1 MRGHLTL
8 AGVSAVV
15 VEQSVLCRS
24 SVHELWS
31 VLTDT
36 SYLNRLSGEAPR
48 QVAPIADANGARYR
62 IRMKAGGFMVEW
74 QEWPFEW
81 VVEDHFRTVRQ
92 FSAGPVSSVDTLLT
106 FAPAERGGA
115 RVVIRLELLP
125 KMAWLGFIV
134 RLGARKAASALA
146 TAVRRIDAALAQHSP
161 LPSPSKVALAPP
173 AAASATGASATS
185 ALERGRARLRTEAPP
200 ELADRL
206 CAFISQARD
215 EELARIRPY
224 ALAAAWGVDR
234 RALLATCLQA
244 VRVGLLELRWEV
256 ICPSCRVG
264 AEVVSTLSAVK
275 DHATCHLCEIA
286 FGLELDEALEAT
298 FAPTPAVRRI
308 DVAQYCVGGPAR
320 TPHVLAQA
328 ALPAR
333 GRVTLPVPATAGR
346 YRLFVRGGATRMLE
360 LADDAP
366 ADVELSLDEA
376 APARVRPG
384 GQVTVVSRFAD
395 ERHVKLERVVTEMHA
410 ASAREV
416 TGMPGFRRD
425 FAAEVLRPD
434 LALKVSTVTLF
445 FSDLTAST
453 QLYADV
459 GDAPALKLVHDHFDL
474 VLAILSRHG
483 GTLVKTIGDAVMA
496 AFNDDLDAVAASL
509 ETLAAFEKF
518 RQEAPN
524 GQRTHLKLGVYRGPS
539 YLVTANGV
547 LDYFGQTVNI
557 AARLQA
563 QANSGELVIEQT
575 LADAAVRA
583 GTLPASAVRE
593 RYRATLKGVAEPIDV
608 ARVVAT

>member
-1 MRGHLTL
+1 M
-8 AGVSAVV
+8 SAVV
-15 VEQSVLCRS
+15 VEHEVSCKS
-24 SVHELWS
+24 SVHDLWN

-48 QVAPIADANGARYR
+48 HITPIDGTNGARYR
-62 IRMKAGGFMVEW
+62 IRMKAGGFNVEW

-81 VVEDHFRTVRQ
+81 VAEDHFRTLRL
-92 FSAGPVSSVDTLLT
+92 FDAGPVSSVDTLLT
-106 FAPAERGGA
+106 FSPDHDRGGA
-115 RVVIRLELLP
+115 RVVIRLELMP
-125 KMAWLGFIV
+125 KLSWLRFII
-134 RLGARKAASALA
+134 RLGARKAADALA
-146 TAVRRIDAALAQHSP
+146 AAVRKIDAALVQRQP
-161 LPSPSKVALAPP
+161 LPQPQKAPIAPAPAPSPAD
-173 AAASATGASATS
+173 SAH
-185 ALERGRARLRTEAPP
+185 GRATERLRTEAPP
-200 ELADRL
+200 ALADRL
-206 CAFISQARD
+206 SRFVAEARD
-215 EELARIRPY
+215 EELGRIRPF
-224 ALAAAWGVDR
+224 ALAAEWGVDR
-234 RALLATCLQA
+234 RELLATCLQA

-275 DHATCHLCEIA
+275 AHATCHLCEIA

-298 FAPTPAVRRI
+298 FTPTPAVRRI

-333 GRVTLPVPATAGR
+333 GRVKLPVPATVGR
-346 YRLFVRGGATRMLE
+346 YRLFARGGAMRALE
-360 LADDAP
+360 LTADAP
-366 ADVELSLDEA
+366 ADVEVTLGDA
-376 APARVRPG
+376 TPARVQPG
-384 GQVTVVSRFAD
+384 GSVTIVSNFAD
-395 ERHVKLERVVTEMHA
+395 ERHVKLERVVTETLA

-416 TGMPGFRRD
+416 TAMPGFRRD

-509 ETLAAFEKF
+509 EALTAFEKF
-518 RQEAPN
+518 RREAPN
-524 GQRTHLKLGVYRGPS
+524 GERTHLKLGVYRGPS

-547 LDYFGQTVNI
+547 L
-557 AARLQA
+557 
-563 QANSGELVIEQT
+563 
-575 LADAAVRA
+575 
-583 GTLPASAVRE
+583 
-593 RYRATLKGVAEPIDV
+593 
-608 ARVVAT
+608 

>member
-1 MRGHLTL
+1 VT
-8 AGVSAVV
+8 AVV
-15 VEQSVLCRS
+15 VEQEVVCKS

-48 QVAPIADANGARYR
+48 HVTPIAGANGARYR
-62 IRMKAGGFMVEW
+62 IGMRAGGFQVEW

-92 FSAGPVSSVDTLLT
+92 FTAGPVSSVDTLLT
-106 FAPAERGGA
+106 FVPNPADHGGGA
-115 RVVIRLELLP
+115 RVVIRLELEP
-125 KMAWLGFIV
+125 KISWLRFII
-134 RLGARKAASALA
+134 RLGAKKAAEALA
-146 TAVRRIDAALAQHSP
+146 TAVRRIDAALVQHSP
-161 LPSPSKVALAPP
+161 LPAPAKAAPAPSS
-173 AAASATGASATS
+173 ASALS
-185 ALERGRARLRTEAPP
+185 ALGRGQERLRNEAPP

-206 CAFISQARD
+206 CTFIGSGRD

-224 ALAAAWGVDR
+224 ALAAEWGVDR

-264 AEVVSTLSAVK
+264 AEVVSTLSAVN

-286 FGLELDEALEAT
+286 FGLDLDEALEAT
-298 FAPTPAVRRI
+298 FAPTPGVRRI

-328 ALPAR
+328 ALPAH
-333 GRVTLPVPATAGR
+333 GRATLPVPATAGR
-346 YRLFVRGGATRMLE
+346 YRLFVRGGATRTLE

-366 ADVELSLDEA
+366 AELELILDEA
-376 APARVRPG
+376 TPARVKPG
-384 GQVTVVSRFAD
+384 GHVTVVSCFDD
-395 ERHVKLERVVTEMHA
+395 ERHVKLERVASEPLA

-416 TGMPGFRRD
+416 TAMPGFRRD

-459 GDAPALKLVHDHFDL
+459 GDAAALKLVHDHFDL
-474 VLAILSRHG
+474 VLGILSRHG

-509 ETLAAFEKF
+509 EALAAFETF
-518 RQEAPN
+518 RREAPH
-524 GQRTHLKLGVYRGPS
+524 GERTHLKLGVYRGPS

-563 QANSGELVIEQT
+563 QASSGELVIEQT

-583 GTLPASAVRE
+583 GTLPATAVRE

-608 ARVVAT
+608 VRVVAT

>member
-1 MRGHLTL
+1 M
-8 AGVSAVV
+8 SAVV
-15 VEQSVLCRS
+15 VEHEVSCKS
-24 SVHELWS
+24 SVHALWQ

-48 QVAPIADANGARYR
+48 EITPIEGPNGARYR
-62 IRMKAGGFMVEW
+62 IRMRAGGFNVEW

-81 VVEDHFRTVRQ
+81 VVEDHFRTLRL
-92 FSAGPVSSVDTLLT
+92 FNAGPVSSVDTLLT
-106 FAPAERGGA
+106 FSPANDGGA
-115 RVVIRLELLP
+115 RVIIRLALTP
-125 KMAWLGFIV
+125 KLSWLRFVI
-134 RLGARKAASALA
+134 RLGARKAADALA
-146 TAVRRIDAALAQHSP
+146 TAVRRIDAALVQRSP
-161 LPSPSKVALAPP
+161 LPLPTKAPLAPV
-173 AAASATGASATS
+173 AATS
-185 ALERGRARLRTEAPP
+185 AATSAFGRAHERLRTEASP

-206 CAFISQARD
+206 STFVAHGRD
-215 EELARIRPY
+215 EELGRIRPY
-224 ALAAAWGVDR
+224 ALAAEWGVDR

-346 YRLFVRGGATRMLE
+346 YRLFVRGGAMRALE

-366 ADVELSLDEA
+366 ADLELAFADDA
-376 APARVRPG
+376 TPARVRPG
-384 GQVTVVSRFAD
+384 GHVTIVSNFAD
-395 ERHVKLERVVTEMHA
+395 ERHVKLERVATETLA

-416 TGMPGFRRD
+416 TAMPGFRRD

-474 VLAILSRHG
+474 VLAILSKHG

-509 ETLAAFEKF
+509 EALTAFETF
-518 RQEAPN
+518 RAEAPN
-524 GQRTHLKLGVYRGPS
+524 GERTHLKLGVYRGPS

-583 GTLPASAVRE
+583 GRLPATAVRE
-593 RYRATLKGVAEPIDV
+593 RYRASLKGVAEPIDV
-608 ARVVAT
+608 CRVVAT

>member
-1 MRGHLTL
+1 M
-8 AGVSAVV
+8 SAVV
-15 VEQSVLCRS
+15 VEHEVSCKS
-24 SVHELWS
+24 SVHDLWN

-48 QVAPIADANGARYR
+48 HITPIDGTNGARYR
-62 IRMKAGGFMVEW
+62 IRMRAGGFNVEW

-81 VVEDHFRTVRQ
+81 VVEDHFRTLRL
-92 FSAGPVSSVDTLLT
+92 FDAGPVSSVDTLLT
-106 FAPAERGGA
+106 FSPDAAGGGA
-115 RVVIRLELLP
+115 RVVIRLELMP
-125 KMAWLGFIV
+125 KLSWLRFII
-134 RLGARKAASALA
+134 RLGARKAADALA
-146 TAVRRIDAALAQHSP
+146 TAVRKIDAALVQRRP
-161 LPSPSKVALAPP
+161 LPLPPKAPP
-173 AAASATGASATS
+173 APAMATAEAAHERAT
-185 ALERGRARLRTEAPP
+185 ARLRGEASPA
-200 ELADRL
+200 LADRL
-206 CAFISQARD
+206 STFVAQGRD
-215 EELARIRPY
+215 EELARIRPF
-224 ALAAAWGVDR
+224 ALAAEWGVDR
-234 RALLATCLQA
+234 RELLATCLQA

-275 DHATCHLCEIA
+275 GHATCHLCEIA

-308 DVAQYCVGGPAR
+308 DVAQYCVGGPSR

-333 GRVTLPVPATAGR
+333 GRVKLPVPATAGR
-346 YRLFVRGGATRMLE
+346 YRLFVRGGAMRALE
-360 LADDAP
+360 LTADAP
-366 ADVELSLDEA
+366 ADVEVTLDDA
-376 APARVRPG
+376 TPARVQPG
-384 GQVTVVSRFAD
+384 GHVTIVSNFAD
-395 ERHVKLERVVTEMHA
+395 ERHVKLERVVTETLA

-416 TGMPGFRRD
+416 TAMPGFRRD
-425 FAAEVLRPD
+425 FAAEILRPD

-474 VLAILSRHG
+474 VLAILSKHG

-509 ETLAAFEKF
+509 EALTAFEKF
-518 RQEAPN
+518 RLEAPN
-524 GQRTHLKLGVYRGPS
+524 GERTHLKLGVYRGPS

-583 GTLPASAVRE
+583 GRLPATAVRE
-593 RYRATLKGVAEPIDV
+593 RYRASLKGVAEPIDV
-608 ARVVAT
+608 CRVVAT